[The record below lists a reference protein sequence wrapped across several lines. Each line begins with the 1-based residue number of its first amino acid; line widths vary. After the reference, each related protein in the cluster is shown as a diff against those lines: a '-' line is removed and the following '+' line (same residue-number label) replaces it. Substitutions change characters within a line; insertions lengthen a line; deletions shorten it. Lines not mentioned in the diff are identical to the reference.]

1 MGPCRSDLGLLHNLP
16 FLPWEKDL
24 LFGINNM
31 SQLNLIPENKQLS
44 ATRQA
49 LCYALGIWQHTNQ
62 RGSCPGECTVQ
73 KKECRD

>member
-1 MGPCRSDLGLLHNLP
+1 
-16 FLPWEKDL
+16 
-24 LFGINNM
+24 M

-62 RGSCPGECTVQ
+62 HGSCPGEYTIQ
-73 KKECRD
+73 KKECRIDADSIMKRLEKELL